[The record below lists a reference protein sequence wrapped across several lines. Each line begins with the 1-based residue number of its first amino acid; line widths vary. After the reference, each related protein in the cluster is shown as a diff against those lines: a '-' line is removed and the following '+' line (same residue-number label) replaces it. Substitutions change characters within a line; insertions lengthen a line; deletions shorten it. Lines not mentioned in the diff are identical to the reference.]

1 MIKVDY
7 NKLMLNYIKSIKI
20 NLYLLGL
27 HSFHLNMSPRRIKY
41 YVKLKVY
48 FYINFMLER
57 NFLIILINTLTS
69 WQLDESGS
77 LNYYDHEIRVIEAPE
92 PTDIDWRS
100 I

>member
-1 MIKVDY
+1 
-7 NKLMLNYIKSIKI
+7 
-20 NLYLLGL
+20 
-27 HSFHLNMSPRRIKY
+27 
-41 YVKLKVY
+41 
-48 FYINFMLER
+48 MLER